1 MQSKFIKEIN
11 KMETLNYK
19 VLEGTGYNGY
29 ILKDAPVKVMQF
41 GEGNFLRAFVDYFY
55 DVANEKAGYNGKV
68 KLVQPIGNFPQM
80 ADWINEQ
87 EGLYTLYLRG
97 SEKGQKVDAKRVISC
112 VSDCV
117 CPYIDNKWDEVLAL
131 ARSEDLETVVSNTTE
146 AGIAYT
152 KGDSQF
158 DQVPPNS
165 FPAKL
170 TRVLFERYKAF
181 NGAADKGLVIL
192 SCELID
198 NNGKELQK
206 CCNNYAKDWD
216 LEPAFIDWMNTAN
229 TFCSTLVD
237 RIVPG
242 RIRDPQELAALEE
255 ANGYH
260 DAVLDVGEVFGV
272 WVIEGPAGLEDKLP
286 FKKAG
291 VNVMVVPD
299 VTPYKKRKVRIL
311 NGAHTGF
318 VLGAYLAGFDIV
330 RDCMHDATVL
340 GYMNKMLLDEVVPIL
355 PLDQEDCKKFAA
367 AVQDRFNNPFVNH
380 ELMSISLNSTSKWRA
395 RNMPSFLEYIEK
407 NGKLPTCLTMSFAA
421 YIAFYSNNIQELNDK
436 GLVCKRAK
444 GNEYTVSDDRW
455 VLEFYNE
462 HKNDDVP
469 TLVHAVMT
477 NEQMWGQDLT
487 KVPGFEEATVKNL
500 TNIRENGALAAYASC
515 L

>member
-1 MQSKFIKEIN
+1 
-11 KMETLNYK
+11 METLNYQ
-19 VLEGTGYNGY
+19 VLEKSGYDGY
-29 ILKDAPVKVMQF
+29 ILKNAPEKVLQF
-41 GEGNFLRAFVDYFY
+41 GEGNFLRAFVDYWF
-55 DVANEKAGYNGKV
+55 DLANEKADWNGKCV
-68 KLVQPIGNFPQM
+68 LVQPIAPGLAKM
-80 ADWINEQ
+80 INEQ

-97 SEKGQKVDAKRVISC
+97 SENGQKVDDKRVISS
-112 VSDCV
+112 VSRCLN
-117 CPYIDNKWDEVLAL
+117 PYEKADYEKMMDVA
-131 ARSEDLETVVSNTTE
+131 ASDDLEIIVSNTTE
-146 AGIAYT
+146 AGIVYDPACQQN
-152 KGDSQF
+152 DC
-158 DQVPPNS
+158 PPSS

-340 GYMNKMLLDEVVPIL
+340 GYMNKMLSEEVVPIL

-367 AVQDRFNNPFVNH
+367 AVEDRFNNPFVNH

-444 GNEYTVSDDRW
+444 GNEYTISDDRY
-455 VLEFYNE
+455 VLEFYNA
-462 HKNDDVP
+462 HKDDDIP

-487 KVPGFEEATVKNL
+487 KVAGFEEATVKNL
-500 TNIRENGALAAYASC
+500 TLIREQGAMAAYKSC